1 MKETH
6 QRVKKPL
13 RQQDMDIRHFVS
25 KKGSNAAEGAEPE
38 SHDEAV
44 STDQLSECD
53 DSILLAEEGTSS
65 TTTDTEVFIVPL
77 LLPNRIQDTIQRW
90 NIGQNV
96 CKISSLGIWDCP
108 GSLPSVLVSDLENF
122 SGEAHCRHTEHRLWS
137 RHEQEFIH
145 HTR

>member
-65 TTTDTEVFIVPL
+65 TTTDTEKLQIVVNQ
-77 LLPNRIQDTIQRW
+77 NRNGKDQAMTTSTT
-90 NIGQNV
+90 V
-96 CKISSLGIWDCP
+96 KLG
-108 GSLPSVLVSDLENF
+108 NF
-122 SGEAHCRHTEHRLWS
+122 SILVICNSILNFDLCYRL
-137 RHEQEFIH
+137 EFIE
-145 HTR
+145 